1 MVMKERKKR
10 KGCEIIKYMDWRW
23 KKKQIYWF
31 GKIMSESLEDSERRK
46 GIKIEIHYNSFYML
60 FYLII
65 TLSQP
70 FVPQVVFLS

>member
-1 MVMKERKKR
+1 
-10 KGCEIIKYMDWRW
+10 
-23 KKKQIYWF
+23 
-31 GKIMSESLEDSERRK
+31 MSESLEDSERRK